1 MYKQTGNEL
10 WKAKAEALAAN
21 LTYMQNKVTGM
32 IPTWG
37 WRISNHHHND
47 SDKFWINCTRHT
59 VSTLKMFMEITGE
72 Q

>member
-1 MYKQTGNEL
+1 
-10 WKAKAEALAAN
+10 
-21 LTYMQNKVTGM
+21 M